1 MQRIGLLALALLAAA
16 PAALAQE
23 SYPNRPIRLVVPSS
37 PGGVHDI
44 IGRVWAEKLKTLGT
58 IVIENRAGAAA
69 IIGTVE
75 VARAPADGYTLLLG
89 SNSTHVLQPLL
100 MSKPAYDPVKD
111 FEVVTV
117 IAATSTSIGV
127 HPAQPFRTLKEL
139 IDFARANPGKLS
151 YAHGGVGGSTHV
163 TGELL
168 KQLAGGIDIV
178 QVPYKGVGPA
188 MSDVISGHVPVLFAN
203 ITSQVIELNRTGKL
217 RILAVNA
224 PARHDG
230 LPDVPTAIEAGVPN
244 MVSQSFFGV
253 FAPAGTPKAV
263 LERVNAVTQAA
274 MADREFLKRLSD
286 AGYEPLL
293 GLGPDKAKRYIREEY
308 VRWTPILQG
317 IGKKE

>member
-1 MQRIGLLALALLAAA
+1 MKCIGLLALALLTAA

-23 SYPNRPIRLVVPSS
+23 NYPSRPIRLVVPSS

-44 IGRVWAEKLKTLGT
+44 IGRLWAEKLKSLGT

-117 IAATSTSIGV
+117 MAATSTSIGV
-127 HPAQPFRTLKEL
+127 HPGQPFRTLKEL

-151 YAHGGVGGSTHV
+151 YAHGGIGGSSHV
-163 TGELL
+163 TGELF
-168 KQLAGGIDIV
+168 KQLAGKLDIV

-188 MSDVISGHVPVLFAN
+188 MSDVISGHVPVLMAN

-224 PARHDG
+224 LTRHDG
-230 LPDVPTAIEAGVPN
+230 LPDVPTAIEAGVPD
-244 MVSQSFFGV
+244 MVAQSFFGV

-274 MADREFLKRLSD
+274 MADNEFRKRLSD
-286 AGYEPLL
+286 AGYEPML
-293 GLGPDKAKRYIREEY
+293 GLGPDKAKRYIAEES
-308 VRWTPILQG
+308 VRWAPITKA